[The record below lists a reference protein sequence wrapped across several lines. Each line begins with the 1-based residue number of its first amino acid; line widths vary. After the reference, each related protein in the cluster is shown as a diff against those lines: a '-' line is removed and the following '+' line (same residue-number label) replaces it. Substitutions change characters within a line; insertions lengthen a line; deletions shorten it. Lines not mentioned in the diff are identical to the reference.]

1 MSGKKKKTNF
11 NVKKAKEYYS
21 GTEHSYPQDSSRLS
35 KRGIRS
41 EMGSQ
46 INDSFGKSTKKKDLS
61 KIISSDESVGSE
73 FGGPG
78 YSSKTVS
85 EYNKNKKK

>member
-46 INDSFGKSTKKKDLS
+46 INDSFGKLTAFFLLS
-61 KIISSDESVGSE
+61 KLNGTLSTYIVFDEIYKSLKLE
-73 FGGPG
+73 LLHP
-78 YSSKTVS
+78 
-85 EYNKNKKK
+85 E